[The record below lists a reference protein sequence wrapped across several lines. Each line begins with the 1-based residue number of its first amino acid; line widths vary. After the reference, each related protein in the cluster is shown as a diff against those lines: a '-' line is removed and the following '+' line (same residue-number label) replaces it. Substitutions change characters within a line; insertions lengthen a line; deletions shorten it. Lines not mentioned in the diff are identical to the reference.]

1 MKIEPKYYI
10 WENTPLKW
18 YKFLVYF
25 ALVLGIL
32 SQSVYSINILLS
44 GNAHWLDLL
53 YSFISLAWL
62 IFSEVQLAN
71 RKWSGAVAYCL
82 YFIFQGVYYFIFT
95 VLYISYGL
103 SFSHLLSNVIAAFI
117 LVPIL
122 WVYFCKRRP
131 LFSPWVDQ
139 HDTFVPTAASP
150 AVENETSAFAEELK
164 PEQPSYSEPEKS
176 RSTPEPDAPSLQ
188 QRIMASRER
197 LYRCCPQC
205 GQLVPYIQ
213 TKCDCGYRFLSH
225 ISKAPK
231 KEAPH
236 QKILTGVLGALC
248 LLLCVALAFSFSS
261 VKSANSELNT
271 LQEDLD
277 AANAELKNLQAEYD
291 GLDGSLSMANLRIEI
306 LNRQLEDAKYNTFVL
321 TILVGAVVDSDN
333 VFYHTPQCNIYE
345 DNDGSFFFSTT
356 SLLAELGFSPCPD
369 CHTSDEIIQIYNI
382 IEREAS

>member
-32 SQSVYSINILLS
+32 SQFVYGINLLLS

-53 YSFISLAWL
+53 YCFISLAWL

-82 YFIFQGVYYFIFT
+82 YFIFQGVYCSLFT
-95 VLYISYGL
+95 VLYIAHKL
-103 SFSHLLSNVIAAFI
+103 PFTQLLSSAIIAFI
-117 LVPIL
+117 FAPLL
-122 WVYFCKRRP
+122 WIYFGKRRP
-131 LFSPWVDQ
+131 LFSPWAGQ
-139 HDTFVPTAASP
+139 QDTFVPTVANPAA
-150 AVENETSAFAEELK
+150 ENETSAFAEEVK
-164 PEQPSYSEPEKS
+164 PEQPSYSDPEKS

-197 LYRCCPQC
+197 IYRCCPQC

-213 TKCDCGYRFLSH
+213 MKCDCGYRFLSH

-236 QKILTGVLGALC
+236 QKFLTGTLSALC
-248 LLLCVALAFSFSS
+248 VVLCISSICTFFQISSYRQEITSLEAENSSLAEDVSLLNSNNAYLEEKVSNLEKSVNLATHDYMTVFSENNDLRILLSAYYGGIGFIVEGSSYYHSIDCPYFSS
-261 VKSANSELNT
+261 AN
-271 LQEDLD
+271 
-277 AANAELKNLQAEYD
+277 EYWAHNVEYCEYI
-291 GLDGSLSMANLRIEI
+291 GYRKCPYCFSN
-306 LNRQLEDAKYNTFVL
+306 
-321 TILVGAVVDSDN
+321 SDY
-333 VFYHTPQCNIYE
+333 F
-345 DNDGSFFFSTT
+345 
-356 SLLAELGFSPCPD
+356 
-369 CHTSDEIIQIYNI
+369 
-382 IEREAS
+382 